1 MSPSHGEGHNKRSPE
16 KVVKS
21 TVVLGQGQ
29 EGLEA
34 QAWRHREAGA
44 CRA

>member
-1 MSPSHGEGHNKRSPE
+1 MPPSHGEDNDKWSPE

-34 QAWRHREAGA
+34 QAWRHREAGTY
-44 CRA
+44 RA